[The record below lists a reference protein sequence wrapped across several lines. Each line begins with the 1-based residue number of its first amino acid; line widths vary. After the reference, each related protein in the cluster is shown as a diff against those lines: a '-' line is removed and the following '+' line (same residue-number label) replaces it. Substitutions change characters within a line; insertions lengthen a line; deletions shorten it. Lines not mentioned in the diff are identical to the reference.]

1 MKKFNFLLMLVM
13 VIAMVISCKP
23 KDDPKNEEIDMNSIY
38 LYGNCT
44 GVVSATFGASDGGD
58 AYFIMATK
66 LSGATLQEKAKKIL
80 GVRFF
85 VGEGAVEGSAYVMY
99 ELGSNETRIVE
110 KQYSYVEGGW
120 QYVIFDNPVDITSD
134 ADVYIGYEVQGS
146 GKLIGVQEKKSKG
159 DYLYNGKE
167 WIDFK
172 NQGLSSY
179 CLAIQAIC
187 VGGDYSAEKQHNL
200 VVENL
205 DMRHNLRAGEVV
217 DFKAVV
223 RNAGVKTT
231 GKVNVKCTFGNE
243 TQNFEING
251 LRNGETKL
259 ITCTINGAGLDLKSV
274 VVEASEEN
282 ITDEVTKDN
291 KVSQSVSVYAEEEL
305 FRNCILIEEFTSQSC
320 PNCPAGIENLRKC
333 IAGLSN
339 PNKVAWVAHHSGFE
353 DDIFTLTGD
362 KSIASKFGANFAPA
376 CMIDRMK
383 VTYMYGVTE
392 LIWHPGYC
400 TPSLLEDLLVIPAN
414 ATLSMNAEISMTDSV
429 ITVTANGMS
438 YKKDAYITVMLC
450 QNGIIASQSSGGNNF
465 EHGEV
470 VRAYLTQPLGD
481 ALTLDEEG
489 NYTSEFEYK
498 LPASIKGVQNKAIN
512 VDIDNMYIVVLVHGK
527 GSGAVFNSDM
537 MYLVKK

>member
-1 MKKFNFLLMLVM
+1 MKKLNLLLMLVM
-13 VIAMVISCKP
+13 MLVMVISCKP

-44 GVVSATFGASDGGD
+44 GVVSTTLGPKDGGD
-58 AYFIMATK
+58 AYFIVATK

-85 VGEGAVEGSAYVMY
+85 VGDGAVEGSAYVMY
-99 ELGSNETRIVE
+99 ELGSNETRIVD

-146 GKLIGVQEKKSKG
+146 GYLIGVQEKKSKG
-159 DYLYNGKE
+159 DYMFDGNE
-167 WIDFK
+167 WNDFK
-172 NQGLSSY
+172 SQGLSSFS
-179 CLAIQAIC
+179 LAIQAIC
-187 VGGDYSAEKQHNL
+187 VGGDYSAEKQHNI

-205 DMRHNLRAGEVV
+205 DMKQNLRAGEVV
-217 DFKAVV
+217 DFTAEV

-231 GKVNVKCTFGNE
+231 GKVNVKCTFGDE
-243 TQNFEING
+243 TQSFEING

-259 ITCTINGAGLDLKSV
+259 ISCKINGVGLDLKSV

-282 ITDEVTKDN
+282 VTDEVTKDN
-291 KVSQSVSVYAEEEL
+291 KVSQSVNVYAADAPS
-305 FRNCILIEEFTSQSC
+305 RNRILIEEFTSQSC
-320 PNCPAGIENLRKC
+320 PNCPDGIKNLREC

-339 PNKVAWVAHHSGFE
+339 PNKVAWVAHHSGYA

-362 KSIASKFGANFAPA
+362 KSIASKFGVDFAPA

-383 VTYMYGVTE
+383 VTYMKGVTE
-392 LIWHPGYC
+392 LVWHPGYC
-400 TPSLLEDLLVIPAN
+400 TTSLLEELITIPAN

-438 YKKDAYITVMLC
+438 YKKDTYITVMLC
-450 QNGIIASQSSGGNNF
+450 QNGIIASQSNGGNNF

-498 LPASIKGVQNKAIN
+498 LPASIKGVQNKEVN

-527 GSGAVFNSDM
+527 GSGAVFNSDS

>member
-1 MKKFNFLLMLVM
+1 MKKFNLLLMLVM
-13 VIAMVISCKP
+13 VIFMAMSCK
-23 KDDPKNEEIDMNSIY
+23 KDEPKNEEIDMNSIY

-44 GVVSATFGASDGGD
+44 GVVSNTLGPKDGGD
-58 AYFIMATK
+58 AYYIVATK

-85 VGEGAVEGSAYVMY
+85 VGDGAVEGSAYVMY
-99 ELGSNETRIVE
+99 ELGSNETRIVD

-146 GKLIGVQEKKSKG
+146 GYLIGVQEKKSKG
-159 DYLYNGKE
+159 DYMFDGKK
-167 WIDFK
+167 WNDFK
-172 NQGLSSY
+172 SQGLSSKS
-179 CLAIQAIC
+179 LAIQAIC
-187 VGGDYSAEKQHNL
+187 VGGDYSAEKQHNI

-205 DMRHNLRAGEVV
+205 DMKQNLRAGEVV
-217 DFKAVV
+217 DFTAEV

-231 GKVNVKCTFGNE
+231 GKVNVKCTFGDE
-243 TQNFEING
+243 TQSFEING

-259 ITCTINGAGLDLKSV
+259 ISCKINGVGLDLKSV
-274 VVEASEEN
+274 AVEASEEN
-282 ITDEVTKDN
+282 VTDEVTKDN
-291 KVSQSVSVYAEEEL
+291 KVSQSVNVYAADAPS
-305 FRNCILIEEFTSQSC
+305 RNRILIEEFTSQSC
-320 PNCPAGIENLRKC
+320 PNCPDGIKNLREC

-339 PNKVAWVAHHSGFE
+339 PNKVAWVAHHSGYA

-362 KSIASKFGANFAPA
+362 KSIASKFGVDFAPA

-383 VTYMYGVTE
+383 VTYMKGVTE
-392 LIWHPGYC
+392 LVWHPGYC
-400 TPSLLEDLLVIPAN
+400 TTSLLEELITIPAN

-438 YKKDAYITVMLC
+438 YKKDTYITVMLC
-450 QNGIIASQSSGGNNF
+450 QNGIIASQSNGGNNF

-481 ALTLDEEG
+481 GLTLDEEG

-498 LPASIKGVQNKAIN
+498 LPASIKGVQNKEVN

-527 GSGAVFNSDM
+527 GSGAVFNSDS

>member
-1 MKKFNFLLMLVM
+1 MKKINVMLTLVM
-13 VIAMVISCKP
+13 AISMLMSCKP
-23 KDDPKNEEIDMNSIY
+23 TDPTENEIDMNSIY
-38 LYGNCT
+38 LVGNCT
-44 GVVSATFGASDGGD
+44 GVSTTLGKEGD
-58 AYFIMATK
+58 SYYIVATK
-66 LSGATLQEKAKKIL
+66 LSGVTLQEKAKKIL
-80 GVRFF
+80 GVRFY
-85 VGEGAVEGSAYVMY
+85 VGDGAVEGSAYVMY

-110 KQYSYVEGGW
+110 KQYSYKEGGW
-120 QYVIFDNPVDITSD
+120 QYVIFDNPVDVTSD
-134 ADVYIGYEVQGS
+134 ADVYIGYEVEGE
-146 GKLIGVQEKKSKG
+146 GYLIGVQEKTTKG
-159 DYLYNGKE
+159 DYIYDGKE
-167 WIDFK
+167 WSDFK
-172 NQGLSSY
+172 SQNLKSY
-179 CLAIQAIC
+179 SLAIQAIC
-187 VGGDYSAEKQHNL
+187 VGGDYSGEKQHNI

-205 DMRHNLRAGEVV
+205 NIKQNLRAGEVV
-217 DFKAVV
+217 TFTAEI

-231 GKVNVKCTFGNE
+231 GKVNVTCTFGSE
-243 TQNFEING
+243 TQNFEITG
-251 LRNGETKL
+251 LRNGETGL
-259 ITCTINGAGLDLKSV
+259 VSCTINGVGLDLKSV
-274 VVEASEEN
+274 VVEANEEN
-282 ITDEVTKDN
+282 VTDEVAKDN
-291 KVSQSVSVYAEEEL
+291 KVTQSVNVYAADAPS
-305 FRNCILIEEFTSQSC
+305 RNRILIEEFTSQSC

-333 IAGLSN
+333 IAALSN

-362 KSIASKFGANFAPA
+362 KSIASRFGVNFAPG

-383 VTYMYGVTE
+383 VTYMKGVTE
-392 LIWHPGYC
+392 LVWIPGYC
-400 TPSLLEDLLVIPAN
+400 TPSLLEELITIPAN
-414 ATLSMNAEISMTDSV
+414 ATISMNAEISMTDSV

-527 GSGAVFNSDM
+527 GTGAVFNSDL